1 MVGSLGHVV
10 VLQQREQPGVGGA
23 VAADGGLQAGKRKV
37 SIDTAEPGLH
47 VSDDG
52 AVSDDWELLHLNP
65 PHHRHAGHAGSLAP
79 HWRQVE
85 PIVVQLL
92 QGVSRNLPLHQL
104 GELTD
109 VQASLAEPGKD
120 AWIQIFL
127 SQISTIMRVRDFTW
141 VVSVWIISVIPGPSW
156 SNPDDGGAVVDV
168 SRQGRVLLS
177 VFLSDSLALHHH
189 LLVWL
194 HH

>member
-1 MVGSLGHVV
+1 MRSGISSSKIGVIVRPLPPRTARPYGAIAHPEASPHASRGVLVVLDGVAESLGHVVGSLGHVV

-79 HWRQVE
+79 DWRKVE
-85 PIVVQLL
+85 AIVVELL
-92 QGVSRNLPLHQL
+92 QGVGRHLPLHQL

-109 VQASLAEPGKD
+109 VQTTLAQPGKD
-120 AWIQIFL
+120 
-127 SQISTIMRVRDFTW
+127 
-141 VVSVWIISVIPGPSW
+141 P
-156 SNPDDGGAVVDV
+156 
-168 SRQGRVLLS
+168 
-177 VFLSDSLALHHH
+177 
-189 LLVWL
+189 
-194 HH
+194 